1 MCLQKLLFDML
12 GQQQI
17 LFHTLEALRTGQA
30 GEHAAASCLLAVMV

>member
-1 MCLQKLLFDML
+1 MYLQELFFDML

-30 GEHAAASCLLAVMV
+30 VEHAAASCLLDVMV